1 MKKLKVFIFLILP
14 LIAFPQEWI
23 RIYYDNISAYPFSLI
38 ESYDKGY
45 VYAGTIYQGEIP
57 KYGLIFKTDIN
68 GEMFWDKKI
77 GEYGDV
83 TAVGDIWQTSDGG
96 FIIIGAT
103 RKLDPYY
110 DPFVMK
116 LDACGEKEWCR
127 ILNLPGNMDFGDRI
141 IQLPN
146 GKYVA
151 LLIYFSY
158 NADERIWLMCFDEN
172 GDTLWKKVYAQTEP
186 DIINEDGFHLLL
198 TSDSSILITGIG
210 SYPDSGTTLY
220 RNRPLLIK
228 TDFEGNEK
236 WTLPWGYNQSF
247 KGHGV
252 MSVVDFQGNIFTV
265 GRHIR
270 NQPNYG
276 YSPTLIK
283 TSKEGEEQFYSD
295 VYDST
300 ELGMSTTISWFSDST
315 FIIGTGW
322 RLPGEDV
329 IEAVIKVDTAGNII
343 TMKEI
348 IETGNTFQSSIVDFD
363 NKAVLMGG
371 FYLDGNWDIYAY
383 KFNQDLEYDT
393 IYTQPFTY
401 DSLCPHPIVSDTIP
415 LDCVTVGLEEQEK
428 EERAQLTVS
437 PNPARDK
444 IKVILPEYISWQSK
458 SAGFNVTTWKYN
470 YEGDVPLEIY
480 DIYGRR
486 WHSEIIPAG
495 EKETEI
501 DVSALPPGMYVV
513 RVVIEGQGISKKV
526 VIE

>member
-1 MKKLKVFIFLILP
+1 MKTLGIFMVLIFP
-14 LIAFPQEWI
+14 FIAFPQEWV
-23 RIYYDNISAYPFSLI
+23 RIYGDNISCYAYSLM
-38 ESYDKGY
+38 ESYDRGY
-45 VYAGTIYQGEIP
+45 VYGGVIDQGQIP
-57 KYGLIFKTDIN
+57 KYGWIFKTDIN
-68 GEMFWDKKI
+68 GEMLWDKKI
-77 GEYGDV
+77 GEYGDA
-83 TAVGDIWQTSDGG
+83 TAIHDVKQSIDGG
-96 FIIIGAT
+96 YILIGDT

-116 LDACGEKEWCR
+116 LNTCGELEWCR
-127 ILNLPGNMDFGDRI
+127 ILNLPGNMDFGTRI

-146 GKYVA
+146 GNYVA
-151 LLIYFSY
+151 LLTYFSY
-158 NADERIWLMCFDEN
+158 NNDERIWLMCFNEN

-236 WTLPWGYNQSF
+236 WTLPWGYTQSF

-252 MSVVDFQGNIFTV
+252 MSVVDYHGNIFTV

-276 YSPTLIK
+276 YSPTFLK
-283 TSKEGEEQFYSD
+283 TTNNGTEISYWD
-295 VYDST
+295 VNDST

-329 IEAVIKVDTAGNII
+329 IEAVIKVDTTGNII

-348 IETGNTFQSSIVDFD
+348 IETSNTFQGSIVDFD
-363 NKAVLMGG
+363 NKAVVMGG
-371 FYLDGNWDIYAY
+371 FYMDGNWDIYAY
-383 KFNQDLEYDT
+383 KFNQDLEFDT
-393 IYTQPFTY
+393 IYTQPFVY
-401 DSLCPHPIVSDTIP
+401 DSLCPYPIVSDTIP
-415 LDCVTVGLEEQEK
+415 LDCVIVGLEEPIQ
-428 EERAQLTVS
+428 EERTQLMII

-444 IKVILPEYISWQSK
+444 IKVLLPEYISWQFK

-470 YEGDVPLEIY
+470 YKGDIPLEIY

-486 WHSEIIPAG
+486 WYSEVIPGG

-501 DVSALPPGMYVV
+501 DISTLPTGIYVV
-513 RVVIEGQGISKKV
+513 QVVIEGQAVSGKV